1 MIERVHHILEASAK
15 RWPDHPAI
23 IDETGSI
30 SFRELWH
37 HSQELKKQLQKA
49 GLSKGQGLGVM
60 GRNGSAFVAAMFAG
74 MACDATVLPLSHQ
87 LKQAELDNILSET
100 GLHAVLDDGSTGI
113 SIAKVSTPIN
123 FQDQKLNLSWT
134 TAPAKKPIVDSFDAA
149 FIRYTSGTTG
159 KSKGVILSHHSVIYR
174 VEAAQAALNLTH
186 NDIVLWVLP
195 MAFHFLVTIILYL
208 RQGATIVIAKNILA
222 ETLINKANKHQ
233 ATFLYAAPM
242 HYRLLATD
250 QSGRKLDTVRRA
262 ISTSSAIPS
271 EIAHAFTDRFSLPV
285 TQAYGIIEAGL
296 PILDNDPDFASP
308 ETVGYP
314 VPGFD
319 VGIFDDKNR
328 PVKTGQSGQ
337 LAIRG
342 PGLFDAYLKPWQLSS
357 EVMENGWFMT
367 GDLAQQEANGKIM
380 ICGREK
386 SMINVSGN
394 KAFPEEIEAVLNSYP
409 EIEDSRVFGQSHP
422 LMGEIVC
429 AQICLI
435 TGKKLDVEA
444 VLRFCR
450 EQLSTYKV
458 PQRLYKVS
466 SIRQT
471 LSGKV
476 QRGLPG
482 SG

>member
-1 MIERVHHILEASAK
+1 MIKRVHQILEASAK

-23 IDETGSI
+23 INGASSI
-30 SFRELWH
+30 SYSDLWQLT
-37 HSQELKKQLQKA
+37 QELKSELQKA

-60 GRNGSAFVAAMFAG
+60 GRNGGTFVAAMFAG

-87 LKQAELDNILSET
+87 LKQAELDIILSET
-100 GLHAVLDDGSTGI
+100 GLHAVLDDGASVNKA
-113 SIAKVSTPIN
+113 SMPVK
-123 FQDQKLNLSWT
+123 FQDQNLSLSWT
-134 TAPAKKPIVDSFDAA
+134 AISAQKTIVDSFDAA

-159 KSKGVILSHHSVIYR
+159 QSKGVVLSHQRVIER
-174 VEAAQAALNLTH
+174 VEAAQAALSLKH
-186 NDIVLWVLP
+186 SDIVLWVLP

-208 RQGATIVIAKNILA
+208 YRGATIVITENILA
-222 ETLINKANKHQ
+222 ETLINEANKHQ

-242 HYRLLATD
+242 HYRLLAAD
-250 QSGRKLDTVRRA
+250 QSGKKLDTIRRA
-262 ISTSSAIPS
+262 ISTSSAIPN
-271 EIAHAFTDRFSLPV
+271 EIAHAFTDRFGLSV

-296 PILDNDPDFASP
+296 PMLDYDSDFASP
-308 ETVGYP
+308 ETVGSP
-314 VPGFD
+314 APGFD
-319 VGIFDDKNR
+319 IGIFDEDNHA
-328 PVKTGQSGQ
+328 VKTGQSGR

-367 GDLAQQEANGKIM
+367 GDLAQRQANGKII

-409 EIEDSRVFGQSHP
+409 EIEGSRVFGQPHP

-429 AQICLI
+429 ADICLSK
-435 TGKKLDVEA
+435 GKKLDIEA
-444 VLRFCR
+444 ILLFCR

-458 PQRLYKVS
+458 PQRLYEVNY
-466 SIRQT
+466 IGHT

-476 QRGLPG
+476 QREV
-482 SG
+482 

>member
-1 MIERVHHILEASAK
+1 MNKRVHHILEASAK

-23 IDETGSI
+23 IDEAGSI
-30 SFRELWH
+30 SFRELW
-37 HSQELKKQLQKA
+37 QQTQALKKQLQKV
-49 GLSKGQGLGVM
+49 GLGKGQGLGVM

-74 MACDATVLPLSHQ
+74 MACDTTVLPLSHQ
-87 LKQAELDNILSET
+87 LKQAELDNILNET
-100 GLHAVLDDGSTGI
+100 GIHAVLDDGSSGI
-113 SIAKVSTPIN
+113 SVNKASTPVK
-123 FQDQKLNLSWT
+123 FQDQNLNFSWT
-134 TAPAKKPIVDSFDAA
+134 TASTQKPIVDSFDAA

-159 KSKGVILSHHSVIYR
+159 QSKGVVLSHQRVIER
-174 VEAAQAALNLTH
+174 VEVAQTALNLTH
-186 NDIVLWVLP
+186 NDVVLWVLP

-208 RQGATIVIAKNILA
+208 YQGATIVIAENILA
-222 ETLINKANKHQ
+222 KTLINEANKHQ
-233 ATFLYAAPM
+233 ATFFYAAPM
-242 HYRLLATD
+242 HYRLLAAD

-271 EIAHAFTDRFSLPV
+271 EIAHAFTDRFGLPV

-296 PILDNDPDFASP
+296 PMLDNDSDFASP

-314 VPGFD
+314 APGFD
-319 VGIFDDKNR
+319 VGILDEDGQ
-328 PVKTGQSGQ
+328 PVKTGQSGR

-342 PGLFDAYLKPWQLSS
+342 LGLFDAYLKPWQLSS

-367 GDLAQQEANGKIM
+367 GDLAQQQANGKII

-394 KAFPEEIEAVLNSYP
+394 KAFPEEIEAVLNSYSG
-409 EIEDSRVFGQSHP
+409 IEDSRVFGQPHP

-429 AQICLI
+429 AEICLSK
-435 TGKKLDVEA
+435 GKKLDVEA
-444 VLRFCR
+444 ILLFCR

-458 PQRLYKVS
+458 PQRLFEVS
-466 SIRQT
+466 GIRHT

-476 QRGLPG
+476 QRG
-482 SG
+482 